1 MSAAVWAAQAAPSTN
16 DLVRQHAPLV
26 RRIALHLIARLPAE
40 VELDDLIQSG
50 TLGLLEAA
58 QKFQFGTGASFET
71 FAGYRIRGAIL
82 DELRRGDWAPRSVHR
97 SARELQ
103 QARIALEQELGRQ
116 PSAFEMAERLEIP
129 VEDYQQLA
137 DDASLTHLVS
147 LDEGGE
153 DDEDGLGSA
162 LRSLV
167 SPIAGPATAIEK
179 QDLAKHLADAIRSLP
194 ERDQLVLSL
203 YYTEELH
210 QHEIGEVLGVTESRV
225 SQLHSRAL
233 KALRQSLADWM
244 PAAYSHPAK
253 TSRKSE
259 TTPRK
264 EVHPS

>member
-1 MSAAVWAAQAAPSTN
+1 MSAAVWVSQAAPSTHE
-16 DLVRQHAPLV
+16 LVRQHAPLV
-26 RRIALHLIARLPAE
+26 RRIALHMAARLPAE

-97 SARELQ
+97 SGRELQ
-103 QARIALEQELGRQ
+103 QTRMTLEQELGRA
-116 PSAFEMAERLEIP
+116 PSAGEMAARLDIP
-129 VEDYQQLA
+129 VEEYQRLA
-137 DDASLTHLVS
+137 DDTSLTHLVS
-147 LDEGGE
+147 LDEGG
-153 DDEDGLGSA
+153 DDEDGVSSA
-162 LRSLV
+162 LRALV
-167 SPIAGPATAIEK
+167 SPLVGPSSAVEK
-179 QDLAKHLADAIRSLP
+179 QDLARHLAAAIRTLP

-233 KALRQSLADWM
+233 KALRESLADWL
-244 PAAYSHPAK
+244 PSGAVAAKPPRKTEK
-253 TSRKSE
+253 TS
-259 TTPRK
+259 RK

>member
-1 MSAAVWAAQAAPSTN
+1 MSAAVWASQAAPSTHE
-16 DLVRQHAPLV
+16 LVRQHAPLV
-26 RRIALHLIARLPAE
+26 RRIALHMAARLPAE

-97 SARELQ
+97 SGRELQ
-103 QARIALEQELGRQ
+103 QARISLEQELGRM
-116 PSAFEMAERLEIP
+116 PSAVEMAERLDIP
-129 VEDYQQLA
+129 VDEYQRLA
-137 DDASLTHLVS
+137 DDTSLTHLVS

-153 DDEDGLGSA
+153 DEEGPGSA

-167 SPIAGPATAIEK
+167 SPLIGPSSAVEK
-179 QDLAKHLADAIRSLP
+179 QDLAQHLANAIRNLP

-233 KALRQSLADWM
+233 KALRESLADWL
-244 PAAYSHPAK
+244 PNGAVAPK
-253 TSRKSE
+253 PPRKKEKPS
-259 TTPRK
+259 RK